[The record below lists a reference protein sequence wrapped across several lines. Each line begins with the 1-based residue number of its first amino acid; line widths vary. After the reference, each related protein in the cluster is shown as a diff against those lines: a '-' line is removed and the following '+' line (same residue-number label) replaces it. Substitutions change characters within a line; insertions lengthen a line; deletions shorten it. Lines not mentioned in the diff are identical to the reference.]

1 MSNEGYRL
9 EWPDPN
15 THPHNIESK
24 AEKALTKLQASF
36 MSSSTT
42 SQHVPPD
49 TAPSEV
55 LVFPIVQA
63 GQFNIREEEQ
73 CLSILFNH
81 LAIHGTSA
89 SLNPTM
95 DLTSGYFG
103 LYKPYQDLILRSSID
118 CRIVAASPMV
128 NFRNRCRPRLLINLA
143 QANGF
148 YGSRGLSGRIPDGY
162 TLLEQRFIKAVNAA
176 RRNWSVDSGKGIRL
190 NEWAREG
197 WTYHAKGSPP

>member
-1 MSNEGYRL
+1 MPNEEYRL

-36 MSSSTT
+36 MSSSTPT
-42 SQHVPPD
+42 NDPPD

-55 LVFPIVQA
+55 LVFPIIQA

-73 CLSILFNH
+73 CLSTLFNH
-81 LAIHGTSA
+81 LAIHRTSA
-89 SLNPTM
+89 SFNPTM

-118 CRIVAASPMV
+118 CRVIAASPMV
-128 NFRNRCRPRLLINLA
+128 HFRK
-143 QANGF
+143 
-148 YGSRGLSGRIPDGY
+148 
-162 TLLEQRFIKAVNAA
+162 RF
-176 RRNWSVDSGKGIRL
+176 
-190 NEWAREG
+190 
-197 WTYHAKGSPP
+197 